1 MPKVSEEYFIQKRN
15 EIIDSAYKIALEKPI
30 ISMTL
35 MDVREEAG
43 MARGAIYRYYDS
55 LDQIL
60 ADLIIRVNKNNS
72 YVEDIKKIFD
82 KSGNATPAKVFK
94 KLADFLFEYITSR
107 EIDVFSLEIQFDIL
121 CIIDPERVK
130 NIMALAGKNAN
141 ESVAILVTSLA
152 DYIEAEKKKGTIRP
166 VLKTDDLINY
176 LMTIYKAVA
185 MQYSIEKSMDES
197 TTYNLKESITAFY
210 KTCLAMVGYNET
222 RNENEQE

>member
-130 NIMALAGKNAN
+130 NIMSLAGENAN

-197 TTYNLKESITAFY
+197 TTYNLKESIAAFY